1 MARGGADS
9 SELVH
14 DRAHHSVAIHG
25 QNDFAHRAVGND
37 AHVAKGVRQ
46 RGLHL
51 FYSGNFSDTD
61 LRTLRLWLGL
71 SHSCSAGL
79 LWLAP
84 KENGSPSE
92 AVSIKAVGIRPAHR
106 RAVHV
111 CVANGISLVLEPGTR
126 TGSP

>member
-1 MARGGADS
+1 THLACWFRRRAETNRYSQIKNQPVARGGADS

-25 QNDFAHRAVGND
+25 QNDFAHRTVGND

-61 LRTLRLWLGL
+61 LRAVCLWMGL
-71 SHSCSAGL
+71 SHSRSPRPL
-79 LWLAP
+79 RLVP
-84 KENGSPSE
+84 KENGPSSE
-92 AVSIKAVGIRPAHR
+92 TVSIAAP
-106 RAVHV
+106 
-111 CVANGISLVLEPGTR
+111 
-126 TGSP
+126 